1 MKCFKSVLHAFAV
14 VFLFA
19 SATFAQESQTRV
31 IDEVVAQVNDGVITL
46 SRIKRESK
54 GIVDS
59 YVQEGKKR
67 DEAQK
72 MVDEK
77 QGELIANLI
86 NEELLVQK
94 SKEMGL
100 EADVEAQLNQRF
112 LQIMKQ
118 NNMKTLD
125 ELHKEMEKSGIDPEE
140 MRGVWRKQA
149 TRELVLQREVQAKL
163 YWKPNGKELK
173 EYYEKHKA
181 KFTKPETINISEIFL
196 GFAGRDEN
204 AVRDKAK
211 QIVTQLRG
219 GADFAKVAA
228 ENSDRPDA
236 ATTGGKVQ
244 GALKVSELDAKYA
257 EALKNLKVGGVTDPI
272 EVDQIGINILRVDE
286 RSQASSESVFDESAV
301 RLALMQEGIAAEQQK
316 FMAKLREESY
326 IKISDS
332 YRPLVGPLLFM
343 EERKATTEVKSDK
356 KADNK

>member
-14 VFLFA
+14 VLLFSA
-19 SATFAQESQTRV
+19 ATFAQESQTRV

-72 MVDEK
+72 MVEEK

-125 ELHKEMEKSGIDPEE
+125 ELYKEMEKSGVDPQE
-140 MRGVWRKQA
+140 MREVWRKQA

-173 EYYEKHKA
+173 EYYDKHKA
-181 KFTKPETINISEIFL
+181 KFTKPETLNISEIYL

-204 AVRDKAK
+204 AVREKAK
-211 QIVTQLRG
+211 QIVAQLRA

-236 ATTGGKVQ
+236 AASGGKVQ
-244 GALKVSELDAKYA
+244 GALKVSELDAKYS
-257 EALKNLKVGGVTDPI
+257 EALKNLKVGGITDPI

-301 RLALMQEGIAAEQQK
+301 RLAIMQEGIAAEQQK